1 MKLPKINSS
10 FFKFFLLALVLTQ
23 GLVFVT
29 SRAAFE
35 KASTLNG
42 ELVLEKQSFMLGE
55 LVPLQVYLPGY
66 NNLAKVYFNIGQV
79 DTESLLQIQAV
90 NDGEGV
96 WTADSLWDTA
106 SFAQGQYLVTATAI
120 SLDEAGK
127 WDKTLNLKEVPVD
140 LAGVLVVA
148 AVADENPLGANPV
161 AEESNSSVDEAV
173 ETDLLAEFVSPATG
187 ASIGVDELSVDISLN
202 IATSTANLGVTL
214 YDIDGNLVAEK
225 ALTVLVTDNKRW
237 QASFDIAD
245 KLSGDYYLVAWQDQ
259 QQNYISTPL
268 LFAISHSSQE
278 PSSLEQ
284 DSSKYQL
291 SLEDPIDNA
300 VITSD
305 TLVMKLKTNFA
316 AESLGVLLTKLDDPS
331 IGDEFIFSKV
341 DGVNWDYSATLSAD
355 LVNGEYVLSAI
366 AVDANSVIFEK
377 SFKLVLD
384 RVDFTPPPVPNVL
397 IEDMATTSSS
407 SPSAIELDEEFAF
420 TTTSI
425 DLVQNNSAQ
434 SFEPLC
440 LAEDIYEAVACEDYL
455 NRTVVDLLCQKQ
467 QIFDPSL
474 CLQYLAETYAS
485 DVMCANYDDVQ
496 CRDILT
502 NDYLNRLVVK
512 KINRNKID
520 DVFQSY
526 FDKTLTVGNLQTRLG
541 SQDLKTELAIADL
554 EQNIFLAK
562 AESRAILFGEDNLIT
577 TNAAVMFLDTDSDF
591 LPDDLEKYYGSDPL
605 NPNTDGDS
613 YLDGL
618 EVKNNYSPIGEGALE
633 TTKTPLE
640 MILASGQNIE
650 QPKTSLNKTV
660 SAWQLNV
667 NDVAVSELVNL
678 SGQASPNTWLNIFI
692 YSDLPLVLSV
702 LSDESGSWSYPV
714 STALSIGEHQ
724 AYVVEYDAQGQ
735 IARQSAVASF
745 AVAEETEEEETGVI
759 NNILPEKMAETKSWF
774 GAWVYYLAGGIVFIV
789 VAAMVFVWRRKRQQ
803 NQG

>member
-1 MKLPKINSS
+1 MKFPKINH
-10 FFKFFLLALVLTQ
+10 FLFKLFLLVLVLTQ

-42 ELVLEKQSFMLGE
+42 ELVLEKQSFMVGE
-55 LVPLQVYLPGY
+55 LVPLQVYLPDY

-79 DTESLLQIQAV
+79 DTASLLQIQAV

-120 SLDEAGK
+120 K
-127 WDKTLNLKEVPVD
+127 WDKTLNLKEVAVD
-140 LAGVLVVA
+140 LAGTLVVA
-148 AVADENPLGANPV
+148 AVADENDLGANPV
-161 AEESNSSVDEAV
+161 TEESSGSVDEAV
-173 ETDLLAEFVSPATG
+173 ETDLLAEFVSPASQT
-187 ASIGVDELSVDISLN
+187 AVSADVLSVDISLN
-202 IATSTANLGVTL
+202 IATTTANLGVTL

-268 LFAISHSSQE
+268 LFSISHSSQE
-278 PSSLEQ
+278 LSNLEE
-284 DSSKYQL
+284 DSTKYQL

-300 VITSD
+300 VITDD

-316 AESLGVLLTKLDDPS
+316 VESLGVLLTKFDDPS
-331 IGDEFIFSKV
+331 IGDEFIFTKV
-341 DGVNWDYSATLSAD
+341 DGVNWDYTATLSAD
-355 LVNGEYVLSAI
+355 LINGEYVVSAI
-366 AVDANSVIFEK
+366 AVDANNVIFEK

-384 RVDFTPPPVPNVL
+384 RVNFNPPPVPNIL
-397 IEDMATTSSS
+397 IEDTATSSSS
-407 SPSAIELDEEFAF
+407 SPSVIEPEQEIA
-420 TTTSI
+420 TTTI
-425 DLVQNNSAQ
+425 DLEQNDSAQ

-440 LAEDIYEAVACEDYL
+440 LAEDIYEAAACEDYL

-485 DVMCANYDDVQ
+485 DVMCANYDAVQ

-526 FDKTLTVGNLQTRLG
+526 FDKTLTAKDLQTSLS

-577 TNAAVMFLDTDSDF
+577 TNSAVMFLDADSDF
-591 LPDDLEKYYGSDPL
+591 LPDDLEKYYGSD
-605 NPNTDGDS
+605 NDT

-618 EVKNNYSPIGEGALE
+618 EVKNNYSPIGTGALQ
-633 TTKTPLE
+633 TTKTPLD
-640 MILASGQNIE
+640 MMLSVGQNIE

-660 SAWQLNV
+660 STWQVNV
-667 NDVAVSELVNL
+667 SDVAVSESLSL
-678 SGQASPNTWLNIFI
+678 SGTASPNTWLNIFI

-702 LSDESGSWSYPV
+702 LSDESGRWSYPV
-714 STALSIGEHQ
+714 STALAVGEHQ

-735 IARQSAVASF
+735 IARQSAVANF
-745 AVAEETEEEETGVI
+745 AVAEEVEEEESGVI

-774 GAWVYYLAGGIVFIV
+774 GAWVYFLAGGIVLIV
-789 VAAMVFVWRRKRQQ
+789 VAVMVFVWRRKRQQ
-803 NQG
+803 NQV

>member
-1 MKLPKINSS
+1 MKFPKINH
-10 FFKFFLLALVLTQ
+10 FLFKLFLLVLVLTQ

-161 AEESNSSVDEAV
+161 AEESNSSVDEPV
-173 ETDLLAEFVSPATG
+173 ETDLLAEFVSPASQTSVS
-187 ASIGVDELSVDISLN
+187 ADELSVDISLN

-284 DSSKYQL
+284 DPAKYQL

-305 TLVMKLKTNFA
+305 TLVMKLKTNFS

-341 DGVNWDYSATLSAD
+341 DGVNWDYTATLLAY
-355 LVNGEYVLSAI
+355 LVNGEYVVSAI

-407 SPSAIELDEEFAF
+407 SPSVIELDEEFTF

-425 DLVQNNSAQ
+425 DLVQNDSAQ

-485 DVMCANYDDVQ
+485 DVMCA
-496 CRDILT
+496 
-502 NDYLNRLVVK
+502 
-512 KINRNKID
+512 
-520 DVFQSY
+520 
-526 FDKTLTVGNLQTRLG
+526 
-541 SQDLKTELAIADL
+541 
-554 EQNIFLAK
+554 
-562 AESRAILFGEDNLIT
+562 
-577 TNAAVMFLDTDSDF
+577 
-591 LPDDLEKYYGSDPL
+591 
-605 NPNTDGDS
+605 
-613 YLDGL
+613 
-618 EVKNNYSPIGEGALE
+618 
-633 TTKTPLE
+633 
-640 MILASGQNIE
+640 
-650 QPKTSLNKTV
+650 
-660 SAWQLNV
+660 
-667 NDVAVSELVNL
+667 
-678 SGQASPNTWLNIFI
+678 
-692 YSDLPLVLSV
+692 
-702 LSDESGSWSYPV
+702 
-714 STALSIGEHQ
+714 
-724 AYVVEYDAQGQ
+724 
-735 IARQSAVASF
+735 
-745 AVAEETEEEETGVI
+745 
-759 NNILPEKMAETKSWF
+759 
-774 GAWVYYLAGGIVFIV
+774 
-789 VAAMVFVWRRKRQQ
+789 
-803 NQG
+803 